1 MIDVNVHLS
10 RWPFRRLPLD
20 DTAKLVQ
27 RLKSLGVTRAWAG
40 SYDAIL
46 HREPSSVNARLA
58 AECAAHG
65 EGVLEPVGSLHL
77 GMPGWEE
84 DLRRCHEVHRMR
96 IVRLYP
102 SYHGYGLNAPAVG
115 ELLDQATQRKLVVQI
130 VAKLE
135 DERTQHPLVSVPP
148 VELEPLKD
156 WLKKLPQARVVL
168 LNALGLVRGEALSKW
183 TAAGQVWFETAM
195 LEGIAGIGVAL
206 KHLPADRLLV
216 GSHAPFFAPEAGPLK
231 LKESDLGEA
240 LRRQIAEDN
249 AVKVLDW
256 S

>member
-1 MIDVNVHLS
+1 VIDVNVHLS

-27 RLKSLGVTRAWAG
+27 RLKSLGVTSAWTG

-58 AECAAHG
+58 EDCAAHG
-65 EGVLEPVGSLHL
+65 DGVLEPVGSLHL

-84 DLRRCHEVHRMR
+84 DLRRCHDQHKMR

-135 DERTQHPLVSVPP
+135 DERTQHPLVTVPP

-156 WLKKLPQARVVL
+156 WLTKRPQARVVL

-183 TAAGQVWFETAM
+183 AAAGPVWFETAM
-195 LEGIAGIGVAL
+195 LEGVAGIGVSL
-206 KHLPADRLLV
+206 KHLPADRLLM
-216 GSHAPFFAPEAGPLK
+216 GTHAPFFAPEAAPLK

-240 LRRQIAEDN
+240 LRRQIAEGN

>member
-46 HREPSSVNARLA
+46 HREHSSVNARLA
-58 AECAAHG
+58 EDCAVHG
-65 EGVLEPVGSLHL
+65 DGLLEPVGSLHL
-77 GMPGWEE
+77 GFPGWEE
-84 DLRRCHEVHRMR
+84 DLRRCHEQHKMR
-96 IVRLYP
+96 LVRIYP
-102 SYHGYGLNAPAVG
+102 SYHGYTLDAPPVG
-115 ELLDQATQRKLVVQI
+115 QLLDQATQRKLVVQ
-130 VAKLE
+130 VVTKLE

-148 VELEPLKD
+148 VGLEPMKD
-156 WLKKLPQARVVL
+156 WLKKIPQARVVL

-183 TAAGQVWFETAM
+183 AAAGPVWFETAM
-195 LEGIAGIGVAL
+195 LEGVAGISVAL
-206 KHLPADRLLV
+206 KHLPADRLLA
-216 GSHAPFFAPEAGPLK
+216 GTHAPFFAPEAGPLK
-231 LKESDLGEA
+231 LKESDLGDA
-240 LRRQIAEDN
+240 LRTQIAEDN

>member
-20 DTAKLVQ
+20 ETAKLVQ

-46 HREPSSVNARLA
+46 HREHSSVNARLA
-58 AECAAHG
+58 EECAAQG
-65 EGVLEPVGSLHL
+65 GGLLEPVGSLQL
-77 GMPGWEE
+77 GLPGWEE
-84 DLRRCHEVHRMR
+84 DLRRCHELHRMR
-96 IVRLYP
+96 IVRLTP
-102 SYHGYGLNAPAVG
+102 NYHGYTLDAPAVG
-115 ELLDQATQRKLVVQI
+115 ELLEQAARRKIVVQI

-148 VELEPLKD
+148 ANLNPLKD
-156 WLKKLPQARVVL
+156 WLAKLPEARVVL
-168 LNALGLVRGEALSKW
+168 LNALGLVRGEALSTW
-183 TAAGQVWFETAM
+183 AAAGNVWFETAM
-195 LEGIAGIGVAL
+195 LEGVAGISGAL

-216 GSHAPFFAPEAGPLK
+216 GSHAPFFAPEAATLK
-231 LKESDLGEA
+231 LKESDLGDA
-240 LRRQIAEDN
+240 LRRQIAEAN
-249 AVKVLDW
+249 AVTVLDW